1 MSRLR
6 VSATALVVVALL
18 LLASSSPA
26 DAQKKKSGKKSP
38 KKNSKK
44 RGASTRVALVQGD
57 ATWYDG
63 ISNGFCGFGS
73 NLPADRFIVV
83 SAFFCVHDERG
94 RVSSERERGDEGRRE
109 N

>member
-26 DAQKKKSGKKSP
+26 DAAQKKKGKGKKSSSR
-38 KKNSKK
+38 KSGAKK
-44 RGASTRVALVQGD
+44 RGAISTRAALVQGD

-63 ISNGFCGFGS
+63 INNGFCGFGG

-83 SAFFCVHDERG
+83 SLLWVFLKER
-94 RVSSERERGDEGRRE
+94 DRRRPTL
-109 N
+109 NS